1 MSTRW
6 RTRGAWWVGALA
18 GACLASAAIDG
29 QELAGPPKP
38 PAYRSGV
45 ELVSLHVTVTD
56 PAQRYVTGLVRDDF
70 SVFEDGARQ
79 ELTLFGVSE
88 APLALAMLLDSSA
101 SIIDSLPTVQ
111 EAAAGF
117 VRELRPRDVATI
129 IEFDTQ
135 AQISTPFT
143 SDRTALEGAIR
154 QTWPDG
160 ATALYDA
167 IYIGLKEFEKLRPE
181 GPEGETKRR
190 AMVVLSDGDD
200 TSSVVDLEDTL
211 ELARRAS
218 VVIYAIGIG
227 VQPPPPSRAASRGA
241 AFALRHIAQETG
253 GRVFFAKEAR
263 KLSGVYQE
271 IARELSSQY
280 VLGYASTN
288 IRRDGRWRRI
298 AVKVRRENLVVRT
311 KPGYYSQ
318 K

>member
-1 MSTRW
+1 M
-6 RTRGAWWVGALA
+6 LA
-18 GACLASAAIDG
+18 GAWLGSAAIDG
-29 QELAGPPKP
+29 QERPSQPIV
-38 PAYRSGV
+38 PAFRSGV

-56 PAQRYVTGLVRDDF
+56 RSQRYVTDLAREDF

-88 APLALAMLLDSSA
+88 APLALAVLLDSSA
-101 SIIDSLPTVQ
+101 SMIDSLTIVQ

-117 VRELRPRDVATI
+117 VRELRPRDVATL

-143 SDRTALEGAIR
+143 SDRAALEGAIR

-181 GPEGETKRR
+181 GAEGETRRR

-200 TSSVVDLEDTL
+200 TSSIVDLEDTL
-211 ELARRAS
+211 ELARRAN
-218 VVIYAIGIG
+218 VVVYAIGIG
-227 VQPPPPSRAASRGA
+227 VQSPTPSQAASRGA
-241 AFALRHIAQETG
+241 AFALRRIAQETG
-253 GRVFFAKEAR
+253 GRVFFAKEATE
-263 KLSGVYQE
+263 LSGLYQE

-288 IRRDGRWRRI
+288 ARRDGRWRRI
-298 AVKVRRENLVVRT
+298 AVKVRRDDVVVRT
-311 KPGYYSQ
+311 KPGYYGQ